1 MLIGK
6 KKVFHHWHKNHA
18 SEKWMQCLALLEM
31 PKPFFECKVLFFYQD
46 KYYLLLKNT
55 FSGTVNLLSMD
66 LYLRKWAYERE
77 ILQSGFENKVSEVWN
92 YIIDLE
98 N

>member
-1 MLIGK
+1 
-6 KKVFHHWHKNHA
+6 
-18 SEKWMQCLALLEM
+18 
-31 PKPFFECKVLFFYQD
+31 
-46 KYYLLLKNT
+46 
-55 FSGTVNLLSMD
+55 MD